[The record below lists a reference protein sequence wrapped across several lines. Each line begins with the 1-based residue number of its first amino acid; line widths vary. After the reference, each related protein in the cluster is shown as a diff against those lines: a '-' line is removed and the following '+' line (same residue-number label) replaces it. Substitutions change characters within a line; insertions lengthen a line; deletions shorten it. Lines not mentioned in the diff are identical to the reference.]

1 VLLFAAITGAQPPAP
16 THKIVTTDR
25 QTVSAT
31 ITSEIQTTSYAV
43 SRWLV
48 FLPEPPELPSQTK
61 VKVTASPA
69 GKVVTEKSPLARKV
83 RLIDIHVP
91 KPVLGAKLELKMEVQ
106 AVLRERK
113 LVPLG
118 ADETPP
124 KVTALTSAER
134 KYYTAPSDQ
143 IDFDAQPFKDWL
155 DKKDLRLKKDERPL
169 ELAARI
175 LEVIRAD
182 YDYRFDPKEDKK
194 ASAVCERTSGDCG
207 GMTYLFVAVMR
218 ANKVPA
224 RALVGRFA
232 KPRAD
237 GARPGEPGYD
247 QPHVRAEVYLADV
260 GWVPVD
266 PSFAN
271 GFKRKPVT
279 AFIGEDTGDMLVL
292 HVDVDLRLPYPD
304 KERTAQAIQIAPHYW
319 SFGKGT
325 FDGTFGPSG
334 WDAKTTP
341 IEKK

>member
-1 VLLFAAITGAQPPAP
+1 VFLFAAATAAQPPAP
-16 THKIVTTDR
+16 AYKIVTTDR

-31 ITSEIQTTSYAV
+31 ITSEIQTTNYAV
-43 SRWLV
+43 NRWLV

-69 GKVVTEKSPLARKV
+69 GKVVTEKSLLARKV
-83 RLIDIHVP
+83 RLVDITVS
-91 KPVLGAKLELKMEVQ
+91 KPVIGSKLELKMEVQ

-113 LVPLG
+113 LVPLA

-124 KVTALTSAER
+124 RVPPLTSAER
-134 KYYTAPSDQ
+134 KYYTAPSEQ
-143 IDFDAQPFKDWL
+143 IDFDAKLFRDWL
-155 DKKDLRLKKDERPL
+155 DKKELRLKKDERPL
-169 ELAARI
+169 ELAARV
-175 LEVIRAD
+175 LEVIRSD
-182 YDYRFDPKEDKK
+182 YEYRFDPKEDKK
-194 ASAVCERTSGDCG
+194 ASVVCERSSGDCG

-232 KPRAD
+232 KPRAA
-237 GARPGEPGYD
+237 GTKPGEPGHD
-247 QPHVRAEVYLADV
+247 QPHVRAEVFVADV

-271 GFKRKPVT
+271 GHKRTPVA
-279 AFIGEDTGDMLVL
+279 AFIGADAGDMLVL

-304 KERTAQAIQIAPHYW
+304 KERTAQAIQISPHYW

-334 WDAKTTP
+334 WDVKTAP
-341 IEKK
+341 IEQK